1 MSKIKI
7 DYNGFLNSS
16 GYSQAA
22 QNYIS
27 ALNKTNLYDI
37 RFSLFGNKPNRPA
50 VSDNKYSFFM
60 ELCRKKFNNDNSILQ
75 IYHCIPPLQKR
86 IKKLQKNIGF
96 GIFETFDVPENWI
109 EILNQN
115 DAVIVPSLFNYKIF
129 GHSKL
134 NKPLYHIPHCLDM
147 DLYNDKVLPSQKFD
161 KFTFLFMGT
170 WKKRKGIF
178 LLIEAW
184 CNEFTEEDDN
194 VQLII
199 KTDKPK
205 IAEGYIERYIK
216 KINKKGIAPIIVENK
231 ILSEEEIPAF
241 LRTHNCLVSPSMGEG
256 FGLPPIQCMAL
267 KIPIIVTDFSGVQ
280 DYATEST
287 ANLIQNEGFVQLA
300 DMDGIPQFKRKKWA
314 FITVKSIQQKMRYVL
329 ENQEEVKK
337 KAINGYDFVHKN
349 FNYTVIA
356 NKFSDMIKEVYGS

>member
-7 DYNGFLNSS
+7 DYAGFCNSS
-16 GYSQAA
+16 GFSNAA

-37 RFSLFGNKPNRPA
+37 RFSLFGNKPNRPS
-50 VSDNKYSFFM
+50 VSDLKYEFYM
-60 ELCRKKFNNDNSILQ
+60 GLCRKNFDSYNDVIQ

-86 IKKLQKNIGF
+86 IKKLSRNLAM
-96 GIFETFDVPENWI
+96 GIFETFDVPSNWI
-109 EILNQN
+109 EVLNQN
-115 DAVIVPSLFNYKIF
+115 DAVIVPSLFNYQIF
-129 GHSKL
+129 SHSKL

-184 CNEFTEEDDN
+184 CKEFNINDN
-194 VQLII
+194 VQLVI

-216 KINKKGIAPIIVENK
+216 KINKKGIAPIIVESK
-231 ILSEEEIPAF
+231 VFSEEKIPSYLKSF
-241 LRTHNCLVSPSMGEG
+241 DVLVSPFMGEG
-256 FGLPPIQCMAL
+256 FLLPGLQCMAL

-280 DYATEST
+280 DYANSNNST
-287 ANLIQNEGFVQLA
+287 LLKNEGFIFLE
-300 DMDGIPQFKRKKWA
+300 DLDGIPQFKRKKWA